1 MANETHDAPR
11 DLSRRGL
18 FRQVGAAGAAAAIS
32 GAPLASPAQ
41 AQHAMPA
48 AAAPQLE
55 ALETLTAAEADTLE
69 AICARLIPS
78 DENGPGAAEARAAHY
93 IDRALTGPLRASRD
107 AYAAG
112 FAAIDVYAQSA
123 KGAPFARLS
132 PRDQDAV
139 LTDMEKNAAT
149 GFMPNA
155 ATFFN
160 LVRTHTIQGTFCDP
174 YYGGN
179 ANFVGWDLVGYP
191 GLRMAVGEDEQRMG
205 VPKAVRKSA
214 YEDAMFTSKGA
225 GAKEG
230 NQGGDHGHRP

>member
-1 MANETHDAPR
+1 MANETDDAPR
-11 DLSRRGL
+11 DLSRRSL

-32 GAPLASPAQ
+32 GAPLGSPAQ
-41 AQHAMPA
+41 AQAQPAMPA
-48 AAAPQLE
+48 AATQLE

-78 DENGPGAAEARAAHY
+78 DENGPGATEARAAHY

-112 FAAIDVYAQSA
+112 LAAIDVYAQSA
-123 KGAPFARLS
+123 KGAPFAKLA

-139 LTDMEKNAAT
+139 LTDMEKNVAT
-149 GFMPNA
+149 GFVPNA

-191 GLRMAVGEDEQRMG
+191 GLRLAVGEDEQRMG
-205 VPKAVRKSA
+205 VPNAVRKSA
-214 YEDAMFTSKGA
+214 YEDAMFTSKRA
-225 GAKEG
+225 GAK
-230 NQGGDHGHRP
+230 GGDHGHRP

>member
-1 MANETHDAPR
+1 MAREAGNPPR
-11 DLSRRGL
+11 DLSRRDL
-18 FRQVGAAGAAAAIS
+18 FKTVGAGASAAAVAGAL
-32 GAPLASPAQ
+32 PASHAVAQ
-41 AQHAMPA
+41 AQPVA
-48 AAAPQLE
+48 ASQLE
-55 ALETLTAAEADTLE
+55 ALETLTASEADILE
-69 AICARLIPS
+69 AVCARLIPT

-112 FAAIDVYAQSA
+112 LAAIDVYAQAA
-123 KGAPFARLS
+123 KGAPFIKLA

-139 LTDMEKNAAT
+139 LTDMERNVAT

-179 ANFVGWDLVGYP
+179 ANFVGWDLIGYP
-191 GLRMAVGEDEQRMG
+191 GLRMAVDAQEQRMSA
-205 VPKAVRKSA
+205 PKAVRRSA
-214 YEDAMFTSKGA
+214 YEEAMFAPKGA
-225 GAKEG
+225 K
-230 NQGGDHGHRP
+230 GGDHGHRP

>member
-1 MANETHDAPR
+1 MASETDSAPR
-11 DLSRRGL
+11 DVSRRDL
-18 FRQVGAAGAAAAIS
+18 FKTVGAGAAVAVT
-32 GAPLASPAQ
+32 GAPLTPGPAV
-41 AQHAMPA
+41 AQPA
-48 AAAPQLE
+48 TAPRLE

-93 IDRALTGPLRASRD
+93 IDRALTGPLRSSRD

-112 FAAIDVYAQSA
+112 LAAIDVYAQAS
-123 KGAPFARLS
+123 KGAAFAKLA

-139 LTDMEKNAAT
+139 LTDMENNVAT

-179 ANFVGWDLVGYP
+179 ANFVGWDLIGYP
-191 GLRMAVGEDEQRMG
+191 GLRMAVGADEQRMG

-214 YEDAMFTSKGA
+214 YDEAMFTMKGA
-225 GAKEG
+225 GTK
-230 NQGGDHGHRP
+230 GGDHGHRP

>member
-1 MANETHDAPR
+1 MASEIDDTPR
-11 DLSRRGL
+11 DLSRRSL
-18 FRQVGAAGAAAAIS
+18 FRQVGAAGAAAAMS
-32 GAPLASPAQ
+32 GAPLATSPIPAQ

-48 AAAPQLE
+48 AAAQLE
-55 ALETLTAAEADTLE
+55 ALETLTASEADTLE

-112 FAAIDVYAQSA
+112 LAAIDVYAQSA
-123 KGAPFARLS
+123 KGAPFAKLS

-139 LTDMEKNAAT
+139 LTDMEKNVAT

-179 ANFVGWDLVGYP
+179 ANFVGWDLIGYP

-214 YEDAMFTSKGA
+214 YEDAMFTMKGQ
-225 GAKEG
+225 K
-230 NQGGDHGHRP
+230 GGDHGHRP